1 MQSTSQPHQEPGS
14 PSTDPV
20 SPPEPPNPCQEQLN
34 ALEEAIVQFENA
46 QKLIKE
52 RADAL
57 LDCQIRTAQILMN
70 SSSRLVAR
78 CNRTK
83 GIVDSY
89 YDTMKYTAHM
99 LRCTFNLY

>member
-1 MQSTSQPHQEPGS
+1 MQSTSQPPREPGS

-46 QKLIKE
+46 QKLIQE

-57 LDCQIRTAQILMN
+57 LDCRIRTAQILLT
-70 SSSRLVAR
+70 SPSQSVAH
-78 CNRTK
+78 CNRVK
-83 GIVDSY
+83 GIVGNCS
-89 YDTMKYTAHM
+89 DTMNHTAHT
-99 LRCTFNLY
+99 LRRTFNLW